1 MKKPWKILN
10 KSKYKN
16 IHECLNELKK
26 KVIISHW
33 ILDIVKN
40 KKNKIYITNKKI
52 KLYRIKVKNLGMH
65 NIISP

>member
-40 KKNKIYITNKKI
+40 K
-52 KLYRIKVKNLGMH
+52 
-65 NIISP
+65 